1 MQLPETDPGP
11 KQDETAAPETIDRPE
26 QEEGERHG
34 ELDSDVSE
42 HELVPEADRIE
53 EK

>member
-1 MQLPETDPGP
+1 MEIYKTDPGP

-26 QEEGERHG
+26 KEEGERHG
-34 ELDSDVSE
+34 ELDSDIAE
-42 HELVPEADRIE
+42 HELLPDTDRIE